1 MATEFGAAVG
11 GEDDFEG
18 FEGLREAGPL
28 HVAVFVEGVEE
39 LLELGLVGVV
49 ADVAAIEH
57 LHGEVTPGGF
67 VCLEFVGVEF
77 VVEEAALAA
86 DEVGVEVVGLEA
98 VDDGGAFA
106 NAAVFE
112 FDDGDAGGVVLVGG
126 EDLALGFG
134 GEAGDGFDVVAHAEE
149 EGVHGV
155 ATSGEEGA
163 ATVFFAGVPAELA
176 IPGADAVVVVDFS
189 VVNGAEQT
197 LVDHGFGGDELAGE
211 AAFEA
216 DAAMDAIGFG
226 SGGDVADFLEGVG
239 HGFLQ
244 DDVFFGVGGGDG
256 LVAVLAGV
264 GGDVDDVNARIGE
277 HVVEVLVG
285 GDGAAVF
292 GAEFGAIE
300 GAGGEDGGDLSLFGG
315 VDGVDVR
322 RGCPS
327 VSDNADVVFFHGGER

>member
-1 MATEFGAAVG
+1 MAAEFGAAVG
-11 GEDDFEG
+11 GEDDFER
-18 FEGLREAGPL
+18 FEGFREAGPL

-39 LLELGLVGVV
+39 FLELGLVGVI
-49 ADVAAIEH
+49 ADIAAVEH
-57 LHGEVTPGGF
+57 LHGEVTPGRF
-67 VCLEFVGVEF
+67 VGLEFVGVEF

-106 NAAVFE
+106 DTAVFE
-112 FDDGDAGGVVLVGG
+112 FDDGDAGGIVFVGG
-126 EDLALGFG
+126 EDFAFGFG
-134 GEAGDGFDVVAHAEE
+134 GETGDGFDVVAHAEK

-155 ATSGEEGA
+155 ATGGEEGA
-163 ATVFFAGVPAELA
+163 AAVFFAGVPAELA
-176 IPGADAVVVVDFS
+176 IPGSDAVVVVDLA
-189 VVNGAEQT
+189 VMDGAEEA

-216 DAAMDAIGFG
+216 DAAVDAIGFG

-239 HGFLQ
+239 HGFFQ

-264 GGDVDDVNARIGE
+264 GGDVDHVDAGVGE
-277 HVVEVLVG
+277 HFVEVLVG

-300 GAGGEDGGDLSLFGG
+300 GA
-315 VDGVDVR
+315 
-322 RGCPS
+322 
-327 VSDNADVVFFHGGER
+327 

>member
-1 MATEFGAAVG
+1 MAAEFCASVG

-67 VCLEFVGVEF
+67 VGLEFVGVEF

-106 NAAVFE
+106 DAAVFE

-126 EDLALGFG
+126 EDFALGFG

-155 ATSGEEGA
+155 AAGGEEGA
-163 ATVFFAGVPAELA
+163 AAVFFAGVPAELA
-176 IPGADAVVVVDFS
+176 IPRADAVVVVDFA
-189 VVNGAEQT
+189 VVNGAEEA

-216 DAAMDAIGFG
+216 DAAMDAVGFG
-226 SGGDVADFLEGVG
+226 GGGDVADFLKGVG

-256 LVAVLAGV
+256 LVAVLAGI

-277 HVVEVLVG
+277 HGVEVLVG

-300 GAGGEDGGDLSLFGG
+300 GAGGVDGGDLSLFGG

-322 RGCPS
+322 CGCPS